1 MRSAIEIKDLRERVT
16 THRPNVIALFK
27 SKRRWCHHVVT
38 KLSLTQDLTV
48 VYALPIIKKSG
59 FSGLV
64 EDLNQAI
71 EHGQVDRVFL
81 FVDFFYGLDR
91 EFVRR
96 INSRVRKIL
105 VTFDDITLHDF
116 NLQTALACDL
126 VLTADPISVLK
137 YQEAGLDAGLLMLE
151 SSGRRYCEQKAA
163 VKTTEV
169 LFFGNDQLADRAQYL
184 DFLERH
190 GIAVRRIGG
199 ADRYIDSDELVQ
211 EICRAKIIVNF
222 SKSDVLDGQ
231 THFRDGLPFLLQL
244 KGRIIEAGLCGV
256 LCISEDAPAL
266 RLLFSEDE
274 LPVFRSHEECLK
286 LIREFLYDD
295 EKRSR
300 TAMALH
306 EKCLL
311 KFEDEVLM
319 ENVELLLSQRGRR
332 EIEEGDRLANKVP
345 FRYRKRVVRA
355 RIEVIWGRP
364 REMLCELGNVLW
376 ESSGLSTS
384 QRILLGVDTI
394 CWIIYRSLRRLA

>member
-1 MRSAIEIKDLRERVT
+1 MTI
-16 THRPNVIALFK
+16 HRPNAIVLFK
-27 SKRRWCHHVVT
+27 SKRRWCHHVIT
-38 KLSLTQDLTV
+38 KLSLTQELSV
-48 VYALPIIKKSG
+48 VYALPIIKESG

-64 EDLNQAI
+64 KYLNQAI
-71 EHGQVDRVFL
+71 AHGQVDRVFL
-81 FVDFFYGLDR
+81 FLDFFYGLDQ
-91 EFVRR
+91 EFVKCIDARA
-96 INSRVRKIL
+96 RKIL

-126 VLTADPISVLK
+126 ILSADPISVLK

-151 SSGRRYCEQKAA
+151 SSGKRYCEKKEV

-199 ADRYIDSDELVQ
+199 IDRYIDSDELVQ
-211 EICRAKIIVNF
+211 EICRAKLVVNF
-222 SKSDVLDGQ
+222 SKSDFLDDQ
-231 THFRDGLPFLLQL
+231 SHFRDGPPFLLQL

-256 LCISEDAPAL
+256 MCISEDAPAL

-274 LPVFRSHEECLK
+274 LPVFRSPEECLK
-286 LIREFLYDD
+286 LITEFLSDD

-300 TAMALH
+300 TALALR
-306 EKCLL
+306 EKCSQKL
-311 KFEDEVLM
+311 EDEVLM
-319 ENVELLLSQRGRR
+319 KNVELLLSQRDRR
-332 EIEEGDRLANKVP
+332 SIEGEDRAANRVP
-345 FRYRKRVVRA
+345 LRYRKRVVRA

-364 REMLCELGNVLW
+364 REMLSELANILS
-376 ESSGLSTS
+376 ESSGLATN

-394 CWIIYRSLRRLA
+394 CWIVYRSLRRFA